1 VRTIAWSFFVA
12 FFVFFLLLSVDT
24 PRGNMS
30 HALPTFSSTPRE
42 IAYFYDRDVAN
53 FHYGENHPMK
63 PHRLALTHHLVLQYG
78 LWNKM
83 EIFKPYK
90 ATKEDLE
97 KYHSPD
103 YIEFLQRFE
112 RISVSLFFRFRITSN
127 TATRPFYIWERDP
140 QVPEF
145 SCRILCGASSLLSPQ
160 AIKIKSKCH
169 VEYHQIR
176 R

>member
-112 RISVSLFFRFRITSN
+112 PISVSLFFRLRIASN
-127 TATRPFYIWERDP
+127 TATRPFCIWERDP
-140 QVPEF
+140 KFPNFRVEYCVVPPP
-145 SCRILCGASSLLSPQ
+145 SCRPRPLKLNQNAM
-160 AIKIKSKCH
+160 
-169 VEYHQIR
+169 
-176 R
+176 